1 MSITSIEH
9 YSKAVRN
16 GGFERLEKA
25 IVDDYAGNNQ
35 EILGLA
41 ADQDKN
47 AAIVYDW
54 INHHRQEILKHKPTK
69 GTAAEV
75 QIKEHWSDLNK
86 DNAGTGVLSRFYS
99 WFRDAPRH
107 LKGLQKGNKG
117 ASHEYAHYT
126 YMPFSYPKGFDPKVT
141 NLGTYFTG
149 TSPDHYLPNTGEI
162 ATRGTQL
169 KNYFGLKEGEK
180 LTPEMW
186 NYAAR
191 HYATDVADNNMTEF
205 FLSGSNKYP
214 YHPFFL
220 QWLNKHAPAVGTGIT
235 ITGGAA
241 KTVNN
246 NE

>member
-16 GGFERLEKA
+16 GGFDRLEKA

-41 ADQDKN
+41 AGQDKN
-47 AAIVYDW
+47 VAIVYDW
-54 INHHRQEILKHKPTK
+54 INHHRQEILKHKPT
-69 GTAAEV
+69 
-75 QIKEHWSDLNK
+75 
-86 DNAGTGVLSRFYS
+86 
-99 WFRDAPRH
+99 
-107 LKGLQKGNKG
+107 
-117 ASHEYAHYT
+117 
-126 YMPFSYPKGFDPKVT
+126 
-141 NLGTYFTG
+141 
-149 TSPDHYLPNTGEI
+149 
-162 ATRGTQL
+162 
-169 KNYFGLKEGEK
+169 
-180 LTPEMW
+180 
-186 NYAAR
+186 R

-205 FLSGSNKYP
+205 FLSGSNKYS

-235 ITGGAA
+235 VTGGAA